1 MKLRRAAL
9 LEVPMPNTLPDREH
23 LVKLRRILDQ
33 RFSDDEL
40 KTLCFDLGVE
50 YDSLPGEGKTSKARE
65 LVSYFEHRDSVGEL
79 EEVAKQSRPD
89 IDWDVLFPPPAGSS
103 VKEPSDSTG
112 SLPENP
118 YRYPGPIRD
127 PAGFFG
133 RSREVRT
140 ALNQLRNVQSVS
152 LVGPRRIG
160 KTSMLRYISNPLT
173 LKKRGISPA
182 SFVFVP
188 IDCQQ
193 LSNSSRDQLLQL
205 MLNQARTSI
214 SKAGFQVDVA
224 SCPSMIFSDFSD
236 ALGKLTQFG
245 CKLIFLFDEFEYLG
259 QNKNLDPGFFAG
271 LRGIANNLDV
281 AYVTASGSTLLE
293 LTYADHDVLGSPFF
307 NIFSTIRIGLLEDS
321 DARSLIT
328 EPSRAAGVQF
338 SDSTVDYILS
348 LTDHHPFFIQVAC
361 SHAFEI
367 QSQQGSLT
375 QRDYA
380 LLRESV
386 EDDLTSH
393 LQYTWDHLTGEEK
406 RILLSLGTAQDNPR
420 NHAIIE
426 SVKNQCLICQKDGR
440 WVQLCGLWTEFAES
454 QTQKDVPRAADEEGT
469 ISEKSSPSAPPVA
482 SDACTVSV
490 QLSSGKQIT
499 VEVDGAVQYVSPES
513 NELAMTDEQIE
524 QLNCEVNRFFTGPT
538 DWRAEAKSHGQKL
551 YTDLI
556 DGNKEVRR
564 AFDRASAQRQCHDM
578 HIRFRLPRQYLQLPL
593 ELLHDG
599 NDWLALMHPLS
610 KQITGEQ
617 VRRHSFLRE
626 LRQGEALRVL
636 LVASNVS
643 GDVLIDGARYS
654 LVSIPEADEELE
666 QVRSILQAAI
676 AGANLRPDF
685 LVLPTK
691 EATYENVRR
700 ELKTGRYHL
709 FHYSGHASHDG
720 GRPDSSALFFR
731 GSGSGGS
738 IMAMTAAELKL
749 LLQNS
754 DLRFAYFNCCAGAT
768 QATITELA
776 HNDFL
781 GIVDAAVQA
790 GIPAVLGMRWPV
802 SDRSARVLACAFYE
816 SLFNSRELDTALLS
830 ARQEVA
836 RDRDDITWLS
846 PVLVVQA

>member
-1 MKLRRAAL
+1 
-9 LEVPMPNTLPDREH
+9 MPNTLPDREP
-23 LVKLRRILDQ
+23 LVKLRRILDE
-33 RFSDDEL
+33 RLSDDEL
-40 KTLCFDLGVE
+40 RTLCFDLGIE
-50 YDSLPGEGKTSKARE
+50 YDSLPSQGKTGKARE
-65 LVSYFEHRDSVGEL
+65 LVSHCERHDRLGEL
-79 EEVAKQSRPD
+79 VEVAKQARSDIGWDDIIRPRS
-89 IDWDVLFPPPAGSS
+89 VPAATDGVVS
-103 VKEPSDSTG
+103 PQ

-127 PAGFFG
+127 PSGFYG

-140 ALNQLRNVQSVS
+140 ALSQLRKVQSVS

-160 KTSMLRYISNPLT
+160 KTSMLRYISDPLM
-173 LKKRGISPA
+173 LKKRGIDPA
-182 SFVFVP
+182 PFIFVP

-193 LSNSSRDQLLQL
+193 LSNYSRDQLLQL
-205 MLNQARTSI
+205 MLNQARVSI
-214 SKAGFQVDVA
+214 NKAGFQVDIA
-224 SCPSMIFSDFSD
+224 SYSSMSFSDFSD
-236 ALGKLTQFG
+236 VLSILTQSG
-245 CKLIFLFDEFEYLG
+245 RKLIFLFDEFEYLG

-281 AYVTASGSTLLE
+281 AYVTASGSTLLK

-321 DARSLIT
+321 DARALIT
-328 EPSRAAGVQF
+328 EPARAAGVQF
-338 SDSTVDYILS
+338 SDTTVDYILS

-380 LLRESV
+380 LLREPI

-406 RILLSLGTAQDNPR
+406 RILLSLETAQDDPR

-426 SVKNQCLICQKDGR
+426 SLKNQCLVFQKDGR
-440 WVQLCGLWTEFAES
+440 WVQLCGLWIEFAKS
-454 QTQKDVPRAADEEGT
+454 QAQKDVPKAADEEGT
-469 ISEKSSPSAPPVA
+469 ASAKPPPSTPPLA

-499 VEVDGAVQYVSPES
+499 VEVEGAVQYVSPES
-513 NELAMTDEQIE
+513 NELVMTDEQIE
-524 QLNCEVNRFFTGPT
+524 QLNREVNRFFTRPT

-556 DGNKEVRR
+556 DANKEVRR
-564 AFDRASAQRQCHDM
+564 AFDRASVQRQCRDM

-599 NDWLALMHPLS
+599 NDWLALMYPLS

-617 VRRHSFLRE
+617 VRRLSFLRE

-654 LVSIPEADEELE
+654 LAGIPEADEELE

-720 GRPDSSALFFR
+720 GRPDGSALFFR
-731 GSGSGGS
+731 GTGSGGS
-738 IMAMTAAELKL
+738 ITAMTAAELKL

-816 SLFNSRELDTALLS
+816 ALFSSRELDTALLS

-836 RDRDDITWLS
+836 VDRDDITWLS
-846 PVLVVQA
+846 PVLVVQT